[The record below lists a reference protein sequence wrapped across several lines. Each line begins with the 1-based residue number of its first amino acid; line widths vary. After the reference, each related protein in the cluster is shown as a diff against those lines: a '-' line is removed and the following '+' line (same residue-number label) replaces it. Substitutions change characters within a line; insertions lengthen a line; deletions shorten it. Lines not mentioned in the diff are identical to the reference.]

1 MFRTSAARPS
11 RNVVLLAVVA
21 LSCGLFLL
29 HGYAQN
35 QVWGTFAGRETCRKQ
50 SIGWT
55 SPFPFEQEFLS
66 SGRNPYFKLEPGFVT
81 ILEGKEKKKTLH

>member
-11 RNVVLLAVVA
+11 RTVVLLVIVA

-35 QVWGTFAGRETCRKQ
+35 QVGADSRAAKHAANSQ
-50 SIGWT
+50 
-55 SPFPFEQEFLS
+55 
-66 SGRNPYFKLEPGFVT
+66 
-81 ILEGKEKKKTLH
+81 